1 MEPYLD
7 ERGIRSMIC
16 PVCNTDGDRV
26 TDSRPTPDGRAIR
39 RRRECLACGNRF
51 TTYEQV
57 ETPGPIVIKADGRR
71 ENFNIEKLSNS
82 LHLALKKRPVS
93 RDRLQ
98 ATVTDLSI
106 RIKNDFP
113 TEIASAR
120 IADLVLSELLK
131 LDEVAYVRY
140 ASYCRSFGDKDEF
153 IAALRA
159 LPGSLQVVKSTG
171 RYEPFKRDKLISSM
185 IIALRKRPVSRRKI
199 EKVAEEIID
208 SFANRSEVNSSEI
221 GNLVMK
227 KLLEIDEVAY
237 IRYASVYRKFR
248 DAAEFAKEVE
258 NLSDEDAR

>member
-1 MEPYLD
+1 
-7 ERGIRSMIC
+7 MIC

-26 TDSRPTPDGRAIR
+26 IDSRPAPDGKAIR

-57 ETPGPIVIKADGRR
+57 ETPGPAVIKADGRR
-71 ENFNIEKLSNS
+71 ESFDIDKLATS
-82 LHLALKKRPVS
+82 LHTALKKRPVS

-98 ATVTDLSI
+98 AVVTDLAI
-106 RIKNDFP
+106 RIKNDFA
-113 TEIASAR
+113 TEITSAQ
-120 IADLVLSELLK
+120 IADLVLTELLK

-140 ASYCRSFGDKDEF
+140 ASHSRSFVDKDEF
-153 IAALRA
+153 INALRA
-159 LPGSLQVVKSTG
+159 LPSSLQVVKASG

-199 EKVAEEIID
+199 EKVAEEIIE
-208 SFANRSEVNSSEI
+208 SFAERNEVNSSEI

-227 KLLEIDEVAY
+227 RLREIDEVAY

-258 NLSDEDAR
+258 NLSGEEPA

>member
-1 MEPYLD
+1 
-7 ERGIRSMIC
+7 MIC

-26 TDSRPTPDGRAIR
+26 IDSRPTPDGKAIR

-57 ETPGPIVIKADGRR
+57 ETPGPTVVKADGRR
-71 ENFNIEKLSNS
+71 ESFNIDKLANS

-98 ATVTDLSI
+98 AVVTDLSV
-106 RIKNDFP
+106 RIKNDFAN
-113 TEIASAR
+113 EIQTSQ
-120 IADLVLSELLK
+120 IADLVLNELLK

-153 IAALRA
+153 ITALRA
-159 LPGSLQVVKSTG
+159 LPGSLQVVKSSG

-199 EKVAEEIID
+199 EKVAEEIIE
-208 SFANRSEVNSSEI
+208 SLAERNEVSSSEI
-221 GNLVMK
+221 GSLVMK
-227 KLLEIDEVAY
+227 RLREIDEVAY

-248 DAAEFAKEVE
+248 DAAEFTKEVR
-258 NLSDEDAR
+258 NLSDEEPG

>member
-1 MEPYLD
+1 
-7 ERGIRSMIC
+7 MIC

-26 TDSRPTPDGRAIR
+26 IDSRPTPDGKAIR

-57 ETPGPIVIKADGRR
+57 ETPGPAVIKVDGRR
-71 ENFNIEKLSNS
+71 ENFDIEKLANS
-82 LHLALKKRPVS
+82 LHIALKKRFVS

-98 ATVTDLSI
+98 AVVTDLSI

-113 TEIASAR
+113 SEITSAQ
-120 IADLVLSELLK
+120 ISDLVLNELLK

-140 ASYCRSFGDKDEF
+140 ASHSKSFVDKDEF
-153 IAALRA
+153 INALRA
-159 LPGSLQVVKSTG
+159 LPSSLQVVKASG
-171 RYEPFKRDKLISSM
+171 RYEPFRREKLISSM

-199 EKVAEEIID
+199 EKVAEEIIE
-208 SFANRSEVNSSEI
+208 SFAERNEINSSEI

-227 KLLEIDEVAY
+227 RLREIDEVAY

-258 NLSDEDAR
+258 NLSGEESS

>member
-1 MEPYLD
+1 
-7 ERGIRSMIC
+7 MIC
-16 PVCNTDGDRV
+16 PACNTDGDRV
-26 TDSRPTPDGRAIR
+26 IDSRPTPDGKAIR

-57 ETPGPIVIKADGRR
+57 EVPGPTVIKADGRR
-71 ENFNIEKLSNS
+71 ENFNIDKLSNS
-82 LHLALKKRPVS
+82 LHLALKKRPIS

-98 ATVTDLSI
+98 AVVTDLSI
-106 RIKNDFP
+106 RIKNEFP
-113 TEIASAR
+113 VEIASAR
-120 IADLVLSELLK
+120 IADLVLGELLK

-153 IAALRA
+153 IAALRT
-159 LPGSLQVVKSTG
+159 LPGSLQVVKATG

-199 EKVAEEIID
+199 EKVAEEIIE
-208 SFANRSEVNSSEI
+208 SFADRSEVSSSEI

-227 KLLEIDEVAY
+227 RLREIDEVAY

-258 NLSDEDAR
+258 NLSDEENQ